1 MQGKAYVKQEGQKGR
16 LLLRMKEGKTMFGLG
31 KKKEEIQAEPKKEE
45 IPEMNFDIIMNEFEE
60 NKASVLKEID
70 DLMEE
75 CRRRIA
81 EEEAKKK
88 DD

>member
-1 MQGKAYVKQEGQKGR
+1 
-16 LLLRMKEGKTMFGLG
+16 MFGFG
-31 KKKEEIQAEPKKEE
+31 KKKEEIQAEPKKEEIPVEPMKEE